1 MFRLGGGADAGGDDE
16 DDFDMFGDNEEDLDM
31 EEIVNDMGETRREAL
46 EAAPRRARME
56 QARLAKEKADGKKV
70 KKEKPAERSLIAL
83 EVKPWEADTDLKMVW
98 NEIKK
103 QTQDGLVWGEAM
115 KLEEMAFGIKKLVMT
130 CVIEDAKV
138 LMDDVTDKIEGLE
151 QWVQSVQVASM
162 NKL

>member
-1 MFRLGGGADAGGDDE
+1 
-16 DDFDMFGDNEEDLDM
+16 MFGDDDAEELDM

-70 KKEKPAERSLIAL
+70 KKEKPAEKSLIAL
-83 EVKPWEADTDLKMVW
+83 EVKPWEADTDLVMVW
-98 NEIKK
+98 KEICKLE
-103 QTQDGLVWGEAM
+103 QDGLTWGAAH

-130 CVIEDAKV
+130 CVIEDKKV
-138 LMDDVTDKIEGLE
+138 LMDDVTDKIEGFE
-151 QWVQSVQVASM
+151 EWVQSVQVASM